1 MNNLDFRFN
10 ISSTSIIKYKFEIFE
25 LKEKWIYITCIIIGS
40 YLKYIQYIVYKTKQ
54 IFMQL
59 KHIKII
65 QLIIENMIHY

>member
-1 MNNLDFRFN
+1 MYNN
-10 ISSTSIIKYKFEIFE
+10 
-25 LKEKWIYITCIIIGS
+25 S